1 MFAKP
6 ATTPSTNQT
15 IILGIPPENLTPCFK
30 IVARPSSTP
39 KAFFPRCFRC
49 FRCSQSCPSCKS
61 GTRGFQFFF
70 WATNCSKV
78 EIGNCFLWW
87 TMANVHH
94 IFTKVFATNDRN
106 CKTTWWSSTLDKS
119 SWSLLSGQNIQKKS
133 LERNKHC
140 CQLYCLAFKFLWEG
154 VSIETRKAGGG
165 GGRRRGRKHLTLIF
179 ITNITILTT
188 IGKFLWASMFY

>member
-6 ATTPSTNQT
+6 ATTPSINQT

-39 KAFFPRCFRC
+39 KAFFPRC

-119 SWSLLSGQNIQKKS
+119 SWSLLSGQNIKKKLS

-140 CQLYCLAFKFLWEG
+140 CQLYCLDSNFFERVLVLKLERREEAG
-154 VSIETRKAGGG
+154 AGGG
-165 GGRRRGRKHLTLIF
+165 GENFNLYHKYNHS
-179 ITNITILTT
+179 NYY
-188 IGKFLWASMFY
+188 W